1 MDFLDRGFLFVC
13 FFQGWSEGF
22 LFCGNGSFFLN
33 PGVSDLFSIK
43 GQVVGTFGF
52 VVSVTAAQ
60 LCHCSRKAATASV
73 EVHGCGC
80 APIKLIYGNKR
91 RVGCACSPRP

>member
-1 MDFLDRGFLFVC
+1 MRASFFVATD
-13 FFQGWSEGF
+13 
-22 LFCGNGSFFLN
+22 LFFLN

-60 LCHCSRKAATASV
+60 LCHCSRKAATAGV
-73 EVHGCGC
+73 EVRGCGC
-80 APIKLIYGNKR
+80 APIKRTYGNKR